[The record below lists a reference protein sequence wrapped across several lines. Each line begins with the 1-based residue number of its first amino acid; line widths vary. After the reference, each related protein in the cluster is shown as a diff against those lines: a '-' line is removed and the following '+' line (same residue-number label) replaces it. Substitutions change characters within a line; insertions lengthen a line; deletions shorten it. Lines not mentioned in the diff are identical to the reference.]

1 MIDFTRAFRLHN
13 ELTYS
18 KDLHKID
25 RTLLPKLEALTK
37 ESIKKAVGHELT
49 NPEIDAV
56 LKRRDLIVAHFRQ
69 LIAEQGEDR
78 VLYE

>member
-13 ELTYS
+13 ELSYS
-18 KDLHKID
+18 KDLPKID
-25 RTLLPKLEALTK
+25 RALLPKIEGLSKA
-37 ESIKKAVGHELT
+37 SVRAAVGNELT

-56 LKRRDLIVAHFRQ
+56 LKRRDLLVAHFKK
-69 LIAEQGEDR
+69 LIADQGEDR